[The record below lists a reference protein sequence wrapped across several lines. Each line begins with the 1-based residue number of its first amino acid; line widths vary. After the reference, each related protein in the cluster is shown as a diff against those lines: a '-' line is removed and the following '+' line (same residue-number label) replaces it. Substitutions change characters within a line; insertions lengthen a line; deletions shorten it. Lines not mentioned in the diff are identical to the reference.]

1 MFYHHGL
8 LLLFLV
14 VVFFCDRG
22 ILQSLLLCH
31 FLVLVNKV
39 HLANVA
45 WQEESHAEEQCCG
58 DDGSLLW

>member
-1 MFYHHGL
+1 MFCRIGL

-14 VVFFCDRG
+14 VVLFYDRG

-31 FLVLVNKV
+31 FLVLVNNA

-45 WQEESHAEEQCCG
+45 WHEEEAPCCG
-58 DDGSLLW
+58 DDRSLLW